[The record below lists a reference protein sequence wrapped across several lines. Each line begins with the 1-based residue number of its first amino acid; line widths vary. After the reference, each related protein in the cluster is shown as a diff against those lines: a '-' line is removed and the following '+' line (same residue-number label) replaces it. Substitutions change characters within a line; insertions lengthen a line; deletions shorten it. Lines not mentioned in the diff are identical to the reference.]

1 MLHYQTI
8 HPDTLAL
15 LRRIQS
21 LDSFRGV
28 RLVGGTALAL
38 QIGHR
43 KSIDL
48 DLFGDIDAPLDEL
61 VHELSTF
68 SKVVPL
74 SSSKLMRFFIVDG
87 VKVDVVNYPYKWI
100 DQPIVEDGIVLAG
113 IKDIAAMKLSA
124 VTNRG
129 TKKDFIDVYFLL
141 KTCSLELLFKWY
153 LEKYEDAE
161 LFTVVKSLTF
171 FDDAEMDPM
180 PSMNEPT
187 EWEEVKSTIN
197 RIVTNYV

>member
-1 MLHYQTI
+1 MLHYETI
-8 HPDTLAL
+8 SPDTLEL
-15 LRRIQS
+15 LRKIQS
-21 LDSFRGV
+21 LESFKEI

-48 DLFGDIDAPLDEL
+48 DLFGDIYAPLDEL
-61 VHELSTF
+61 TNELSAI

-74 SSSKLMRFFIVDG
+74 SSSKMMRFFLVNG

-100 DQPIVEDGIVLAG
+100 DRPIVEDGIVLAG

-124 VTNRG
+124 VANRG

-141 KTCSLELLFKWY
+141 KTYSLELLFKWY
-153 LEKYEDAE
+153 LEKYENAE
-161 LFTVVKSLTF
+161 LFTVVKSLTY

-180 PSMNEPT
+180 PSMKEPAD
-187 EWEEVKSTIN
+187 WVEVKSTIN
-197 RIVTNYV
+197 RIVTNFI